1 MHYPSGENGIT
12 KKEIFDMAEKYGV
25 QIRGYAEDSAADLV
39 ISYNTTDYTEDGS
52 YVAVDL
58 DDAKTALFL
67 AEETWQRGR
76 GGVRDLQNGDHAGI

>member
-1 MHYPSGENGIT
+1 
-12 KKEIFDMAEKYGV
+12 MAEKYGV

-67 AEETWQRGR
+67 AEGTWQKLTAERQRWSPG
-76 GGVRDLQNGDHAGI
+76 LTEL